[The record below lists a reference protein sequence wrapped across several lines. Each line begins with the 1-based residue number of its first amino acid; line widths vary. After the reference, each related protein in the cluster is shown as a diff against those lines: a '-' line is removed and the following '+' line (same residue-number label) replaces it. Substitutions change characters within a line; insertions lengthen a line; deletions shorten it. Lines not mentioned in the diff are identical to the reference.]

1 MKLLAALLFIPI
13 LAAAADLPL
22 QPDDFA
28 ALQKIVVK
36 EGPDW
41 WKTLSP
47 NGGKA
52 KGDES
57 PAKKKGKKQ

>member
-41 WKTLSP
+41 WKRLSP
-47 NGGKA
+47 NGGKP
-52 KGDES
+52 KTDE
-57 PAKKKGKKQ
+57 PAKKKGKK

>member
-1 MKLLAALLFIPI
+1 MKLLAALLFFPI

-47 NGGKA
+47 NGGKP
-52 KGDES
+52 KTDE
-57 PAKKKGKKQ
+57 PAKKKGKK

>member
-1 MKLLAALLFIPI
+1 M
-13 LAAAADLPL
+13 PL

-52 KGDES
+52 RGDEP
-57 PAKKKGKKQ
+57 PAKKKGKKE